1 MCTACA
7 RHTYALCLPSVDTV
21 HGHVH
26 AVGAVGAAQL
36 APQLVSS
43 ILHVYRRS
51 CIPQVLWEQDLWNDV
66 AKSLELNRRVF
77 PWAVG
82 YGKKSDMWAT
92 LGYRRR
98 PVAGTGRAAVA
109 ATHQLKRVAWRTS
122 NTRCHHTCHRLQPQA
137 ATTLMRGC
145 MRGCNHR

>member
-98 PVAGTGRAAVA
+98 PVAGTGRAAVE

>member
-92 LGYRRR
+92 FGYRRR
-98 PVAGTGRAAVA
+98 PVAGTGRAAVE

>member
-98 PVAGTGRAAVA
+98 PVAGTGRAAVE

-122 NTRCHHTCHRLQPQA
+122 NTRCHHTCHRLQP
-137 ATTLMRGC
+137 
-145 MRGCNHR
+145 H

>member
-7 RHTYALCLPSVDTV
+7 RHTYALCLPSVDTL

-98 PVAGTGRAAVA
+98 PVAGTGRAAVE

>member
-1 MCTACA
+1 
-7 RHTYALCLPSVDTV
+7 
-21 HGHVH
+21 
-26 AVGAVGAAQL
+26 
-36 APQLVSS
+36 
-43 ILHVYRRS
+43 
-51 CIPQVLWEQDLWNDV
+51 VLWEQDLWNDV
-66 AKSLELNRRVF
+66 AKSLELNRRYTPVHPRTTPYNPLHPLTPPYTPLQPLTPPYKSLEHSRRVF

-98 PVAGTGRAAVA
+98 PVAGTGRAAVE